1 MTKPTKITPIF
12 NIFAGAAMGSPPE
25 EESALLAAPG
35 RRDDEGWIKVK
46 KNGSY
51 KTDTSKKYYKKKAV
65 DKRPQGA
72 RTRHL
77 SSIHTPEFGTPRT
90 TDLGFSGLK
99 SLSVGISEH
108 NGPNYRDEEKR
119 LMEISNEVKT
129 LITELEN
136 KKDEVEAQ

>member
-1 MTKPTKITPIF
+1 M
-12 NIFAGAAMGSPPE
+12 
-25 EESALLAAPG
+25 
-35 RRDDEGWIKVK
+35 RRKLFSTIVK
-46 KNGSY
+46 KTNCKK
-51 KTDTSKKYYKKKAV
+51 KTRQGQSHNTKYGNKNSKKYYKKRAV

-72 RTRHL
+72 RSRHL

-108 NGPNYRDEEKR
+108 NEPNYRDEEKR
-119 LMEISNEVKT
+119 LTEISAEVKT

-136 KKDEVEAQ
+136 KKDEVEA

>member
-1 MTKPTKITPIF
+1 MINLYIYPT
-12 NIFAGAAMGSPPE
+12 
-25 EESALLAAPG
+25 ALKHSQ
-35 RRDDEGWIKVK
+35 DK
-46 KNGSY
+46 
-51 KTDTSKKYYKKKAV
+51 SKKYYKRKAI

-77 SSIHTPEFGTPRT
+77 SSIHTPEFGTPRST
-90 TDLGFSGLK
+90 VPGFSGLK

-119 LMEISNEVKT
+119 LTEISNEVKT